1 MENVPS
7 PKRAGAVLFLEF
19 LPAIVD
25 PEKLSQIVLVQRK
38 VMKSSALELTTLEYA
53 FKRRAFSCDYLIA
66 CMLSHDLIS
75 YTSVPGYFE
84 THSHCNYF
92 SQNGSRGRCE
102 MKRVIQ
108 RIFTPS

>member
-1 MENVPS
+1 MENLPS

-38 VMKSSALELTTLEYA
+38 VMKSSALELTTLEC
-53 FKRRAFSCDYLIA
+53 AFSCDYLIA

-102 MKRVIQ
+102 IKRVIQ